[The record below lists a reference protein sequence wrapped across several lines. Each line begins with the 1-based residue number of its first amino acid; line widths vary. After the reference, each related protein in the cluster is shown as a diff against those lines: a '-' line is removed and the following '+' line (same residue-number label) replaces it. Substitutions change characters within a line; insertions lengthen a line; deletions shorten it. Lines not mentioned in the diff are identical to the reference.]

1 VTGVAVL
8 SAYFDG
14 SVRDDDH
21 DTAAYVVT
29 TTADGWP
36 HAAMVGVG
44 ELRVTADG
52 AARVA
57 LWERSTTVAN
67 LRRDGRALLLVAV
80 DGRAVRARLSLT
92 AAGAVDGGEAG
103 RLALF
108 AGAVTQATVDDA
120 PYAEVVSGLRFRL
133 RDPAPTLTRWRA
145 TQELIARPLT

>member
-1 VTGVAVL
+1 VTGIAAL

-21 DTAAYVVT
+21 DIATYLVT

-44 ELRVTADG
+44 ELRVAPDG
-52 AARVA
+52 QARVA

-67 LRRDGRALLLVAV
+67 LRRDGRALLLVVV
-80 DGRAVRARLSLT
+80 DGRAVRARLAVT
-92 AAGAVDGGEAG
+92 AAGFVDGGEAG

-108 AGAVTQATVDDA
+108 AGTVAAASVDDA
-120 PYAEVVSGLRFRL
+120 PYAEVTSGLRFRL
-133 RDPAPTLTRWRA
+133 RDPEPTLARWRA
-145 TQELIARPLT
+145 TQELIARTLT